1 MDVVTI
7 VSTTALTALVGG
19 VVGAATGGFIGGLSR
34 TGHKHIEHEKAMH
47 EGMSALLWREM
58 KSIHANATKR
68 GGMTWE
74 ERKQLEYVYSAYSGL
89 GYNDTGKRLYEESM
103 DMDILE

>member
-1 MDVVTI
+1 MDAIAVA
-7 VSTTALTALVGG
+7 STAALTALVGG
-19 VVGAATGGFIGGLSR
+19 VVGALTGGFIGGLSR
-34 TGHKHIEHEKAMH
+34 TGRRHVEHEKAMH

-74 ERKQLEYVYSAYSGL
+74 ERRQLEYVYSAYRGL